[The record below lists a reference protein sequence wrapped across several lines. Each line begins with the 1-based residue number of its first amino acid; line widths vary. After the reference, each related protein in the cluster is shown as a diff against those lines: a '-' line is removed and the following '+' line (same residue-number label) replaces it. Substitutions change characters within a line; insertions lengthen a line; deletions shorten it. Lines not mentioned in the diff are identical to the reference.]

1 MTPPTTKTF
10 QIEDTEINIT
20 EAIWE
25 VGTAVSQALSLY
37 TQRAAEK
44 MHIWRSNV
52 MPIDDYTFMKELQE
66 TQETVS
72 IITPE
77 YPASNDAF
85 VEYFGVIV
93 EAVIL
98 GSQVFNQARNVEVR
112 FRVVV

>member
-10 QIEDTEINIT
+10 QMEDETITIT
-20 EAIWE
+20 EAAWE
-25 VGTAVSQALSLY
+25 PGAAVSQALSLY

-44 MHIWRSNV
+44 ALVWRSNV
-52 MPIDDYTFMKELQE
+52 MPIGEYTAMKDFQE
-66 TQETVS
+66 TQEAVS

-77 YPASNDAF
+77 YPASNGDF
-85 VEYFGVIV
+85 VEYFGAIV